1 MSLFINTPS
10 FGETRDRELLKDSST
25 FIYKQTE
32 QGPLHAHVFLPTNH
46 QTDAAGTLLI
56 FFHGGFWDMPASTQF
71 ATQCIHFA
79 ANNCV
84 CIAAETRVSSRHQ
97 STPVDAIED
106 AQSLIVSAKKNA
118 QILGIDP
125 KKIVLVGAAGGA
137 FLALQAAM
145 APKVLKEDEVDARP
159 AALVLLSALVDTTPS
174 TDYAA
179 RFSSPSEAKELSP
192 SKLIR
197 KKLAPMLFLHG
208 KKDPITPLAAVVSF
222 RRWMKW
228 KNNRIELVEFEGAD
242 HRFFNFTTSHIYH
255 DLSIKAIERFL
266 SELALYNIQK
276 ETFQNG

>member
-10 FGETRDRELLKDSST
+10 FGETRDRELLKDTST

-32 QGPLHAHVFLPTNH
+32 QGPLHAHVFFPANH
-46 QTDAAGTLLI
+46 QANADATLMI

-106 AQSLIVSAKKNA
+106 AQSLIISAKINA
-118 QILGIDP
+118 QTLGINP
-125 KKIVLVGAAGGA
+125 QKIVIIGAAGGA

-145 APKVLKEDEVDARP
+145 APKVLSEDGVDARP
-159 AALVLLSALVDTTPS
+159 AALVLLSALVDTTPG

-179 RFSSPSEAKELSP
+179 RFASPAEAKGLSP

-208 KKDPITPLAAVVSF
+208 KKDLITPVAAVVSF

-228 KNNRIELVEFEGAD
+228 KNNRIELIEFEGAE
-242 HRFFNFTTSHIYH
+242 HRFFNFTTSHMYH
-255 DLSIKAIERFL
+255 DLAIKAIERFL
-266 SELALYNIQK
+266 SELSLYELQE
-276 ETFQNG
+276 ETLLHE